1 METSKN
7 EMVLRTGDILE
18 MYRDGN
24 KYRITKVTKKRI
36 ICVIYYKNNKP
47 DKYSYNRKT
56 YELAN
61 WKQATL
67 KWY

>member
-1 METSKN
+1 
-7 EMVLRTGDILE
+7 MVLRTGDILE

-36 ICVIYYKNNKP
+36 ICVIYLKDTKP
-47 DKYSYNRKT
+47 HEYSYNRKT
-56 YELAN
+56 FESAN
-61 WKQATL
+61 WKQVKT